1 MSTTVVNEADY
12 LSRLLKAA
20 AAIKELEAKLR
31 AQERQR
37 TEPIAIIGMGC
48 RFPGGADDPA
58 SYFRLLEAGVDAVSE
73 APPERFALDAALVPP
88 GDEVLPWGAFL
99 KEVDRFDAQF
109 FGISPREAVKMDPQQ
124 RLLLEVAWEA
134 LEHAGVAAD
143 RLAGSRTGVFVGITT
158 NDYQLLSATAALEE
172 QDAYA
177 ATGNGHCFPPGRLSY
192 VLGLEGPSM
201 AVDTAC
207 SSSLVAV
214 HLACQSLRSGESSL
228 ALAGGVNL
236 ILSRLTTRLIAQLQ
250 ALSPDGRCKTF
261 DARANGFVRGE
272 GCGVVVLKRL
282 SDALSDGDRVLA
294 LIRGSAV
301 NQDGRS
307 TGLTAPNFLAQQ
319 AMLRQALRSARVSP
333 AEVGYVETH
342 GTGTSLG
349 DPIEVEALAGVL
361 GQPREDGSVCA
372 LGAVKSNIGHLEAAA
387 GVAGLIKAVLALE
400 HGVIPANQHFRTLNP
415 RIDLTGTP
423 FVIPSENLPW
433 AAGDKA
439 RIAGVSSFGLSG
451 TNAHVVLEEAPR
463 PAAGPDAG
471 ERRSAVVV
479 PLSARTPGALAALAQ
494 AYHRHLAEAP
504 RDGAASLHDIAA
516 TAAVRRS
523 HHEHRAAVV
532 ARSTEELADALG
544 ALAFDASHA
553 SHASRAS
560 RPGIAKGRANPASRT
575 RLAFVFSGQGSQ
587 WVGMGRG
594 LLAEE
599 PVFRAA
605 LEAFDAAV
613 KQHAPFSIASE
624 LAAPEASARLDE
636 TEVVQPAIAGVQ
648 VALSALL
655 ASWGVAP
662 DAVIGHSVGE
672 IAAAHVAGVL
682 SVEEAARLAV
692 IRGRVM
698 QRATGGGKMASV
710 SLGAA
715 EAARALEGLEERLCI
730 AAINDPGSVVLSGE
744 APALAEVVER
754 LGQQGVACRF
764 LNVAYAFHSPQ
775 MTPLAGELIA
785 ALGPIARRRAA
796 LPMYS
801 TVTGARVSGAELDAV
816 YWARNMREP
825 VQLARAVDAAIAE
838 QHRAFLEV
846 APQPVLSSNL
856 EWCIAASTIE
866 GHAIPTLRR
875 GKDELRCLMQS
886 VGALYACGAAVE
898 FRRLYPGGRVASLP
912 TYPWQRQ
919 RYWLSPSPEARSPR
933 RAAAPAHPHSGAA
946 LPANGVAPGDAA
958 LNGAGAAAGDAAAL
972 NGAGAAAGDAAALN
986 GASSDGAAPQGTT
999 AWVERLMAL
1008 PVEARP
1014 AEVEAAVRAD
1024 VAAVLLLPDA
1034 SAVPTDCA
1042 LRELG
1047 MDSLMAVDLRHELS
1061 ARTGQPMPST
1071 LAYEHPTVQLLTRY
1085 LLDHLPPAESA
1096 ALPPAESAAPPPP
1109 ESAARG

>member
-58 SYFRLLEAGVDAVSE
+58 SYFRLLEEGVDAVSE

-319 AMLRQALRSARVSP
+319 AMLRQALQSARVSP

-400 HGVIPANQHFRTLNP
+400 HGVIPANQHYRTLNP

-433 AAGDKA
+433 AAGNKA

-451 TNAHVVLEEAPR
+451 TNAHVLLEEAPR
-463 PAAGPDAG
+463 PAAAPDAG

-544 ALAFDASHA
+544 ALASGT
-553 SHASRAS
+553 S
-560 RPGIAKGRANPASRT
+560 RPGIVKGRANPASRT

-801 TVTGARVSGAELDAV
+801 TVTGARVSGAELDAA

-846 APQPVLSSNL
+846 APQPVLASNL
-856 EWCIAASTIE
+856 ERCIAASAIE

-886 VGALYACGAAVE
+886 VGALYACGAAVD
-898 FRRLYPGGRVASLP
+898 FRRLYPRGRVASLP

-958 LNGAGAAAGDAAAL
+958 LNGAGAAAGDATAV
-972 NGAGAAAGDAAALN
+972 N

-1008 PVEARP
+1008 PVEART
-1014 AEVEAAVRAD
+1014 AEVESAVRAD
-1024 VAAVLLLPDA
+1024 VASVLLLPDA

-1071 LAYEHPTVQLLTRY
+1071 LAYEYPTVQLLTRY

-1096 ALPPAESAAPPPP
+1096 ALPPAESAA
-1109 ESAARG
+1109 RD

>member
-1 MSTTVVNEADY
+1 MSTSAISEDDY

-20 AAIKELEAKLR
+20 TVIKELEARLR
-31 AQERQR
+31 AVEREK

-48 RFPGGADDPA
+48 RFPGGADDPER
-58 SYFRLLEAGVDAVSE
+58 YFRLLEAGVDAVSE
-73 APPERFALDAALVPP
+73 APAGRFALDPP
-88 GDEVLPWGAFL
+88 GYDVLPWGAFL

-134 LEHAGVAAD
+134 LEHAGIAAD
-143 RLAGSRTGVFVGITT
+143 RLAGTRTGVFVGITT
-158 NDYQLLSATAALEE
+158 NDYQLLSAAGAPEE

-177 ATGNGHCFPPGRLSY
+177 ATGNGHCFPAGRLSY
-192 VLGLEGPSM
+192 ALGLEGPSL

-214 HLACQSLRSGESSL
+214 HLACQSLRAGESTL

-236 ILSRLTTRLIAQLQ
+236 ILSQLITRLIEQLQ

-282 SDALSDGDRVLA
+282 SDALADGDRVLA

-307 TGLTAPNFLAQQ
+307 SGLTAPNLLAQQ
-319 AMLRQALRSARVSP
+319 AMLRQALQSARVSP
-333 AEVGYVETH
+333 SDVGYVETH

-361 GQPREDGSVCA
+361 GQPRDDGSVCA

-387 GVAGLIKAVLALE
+387 GVAGLIKAVLAMQ
-400 HGVIPANQHFRTLNP
+400 HGVIPANQHYRTLNP
-415 RIDLTGTP
+415 RIDLAGTP
-423 FVIPSENLPW
+423 FVLPTQNLPW
-433 AAGDKA
+433 AAGGKP

-451 TNAHVVLEEAPR
+451 TNAHVVLQEPPA
-463 PAAGPDAG
+463 PAAAAVAG
-471 ERRSAVVV
+471 ALRSAVVV
-479 PLSARTPGALAALAQ
+479 PLSARSPGALVALAQ
-494 AYHRHLAEAP
+494 AYHRHLTEAP
-504 RDGAASLHDIAA
+504 RDGAASVHDIAA

-523 HHEHRAAVV
+523 HHEHRAAIV
-532 ARSTEELADALG
+532 ARSTDELADALA
-544 ALAFDASHA
+544 ALASG
-553 SHASRAS
+553 AS
-560 RPGIAKGRANPASRT
+560 RPGIARGRANPASRT

-587 WVGMGRG
+587 WVGMGRA
-594 LLAEE
+594 LLATE

-605 LEAFDAAV
+605 LEAVDAVV
-613 KQHAPFSIASE
+613 KQHAPFSLAGE
-624 LAAPEASARLDE
+624 LAAPEASARLDQ
-636 TEVVQPAIAGVQ
+636 TEVAQPAILGIQ
-648 VALSALL
+648 IALSALL
-655 ASWGVAP
+655 GAWGVAP

-672 IAAAHVAGVL
+672 IAAAYVAGVL
-682 SVEEAARLAV
+682 SLEEAVRLAV
-692 IRGRVM
+692 IRGRIM

-710 SLGAA
+710 SLSAA
-715 EAARALEGLEERLCI
+715 DAARALEGVEDRLCV

-744 APALAEVVER
+744 APALAELVER
-754 LGQQGVACRF
+754 LGQRGVACRS
-764 LNVAYAFHSPQ
+764 LNVDYAFHSPQ

-785 ALGPIARRRAA
+785 ALGPIARRRAS

-825 VQLARAVDAAIAE
+825 VQLARAVEAAIAD

-846 APQPVLSSNL
+846 APQPALAGYL
-856 EWCIAASTIE
+856 ERCLAASAAE

-886 VGALYACGAAVE
+886 VGALYACGAAVD
-898 FRRLYPGGRVASLP
+898 FRRLYPEGRFVALP

-919 RYWLSPSPEARSPR
+919 RYWLDPSPEPRAPR
-933 RAAAPAHPHSGAA
+933 REAAPAPPRPGALLLDGVPMARDGVAAAASVIAATASLIAAAGDGAA
-946 LPANGVAPGDAA
+946 LD
-958 LNGAGAAAGDAAAL
+958 GAGAAL
-972 NGAGAAAGDAAALN
+972 
-986 GASSDGAAPQGTT
+986 DGAAPPARATET
-999 AWVERLMAL
+999 PTPWVERLLAL
-1008 PVEARP
+1008 PAEART

-1034 SAVPTDCA
+1034 RDIPTDLP

-1061 ARTGQPMPST
+1061 ARTGQPVPST
-1071 LAYEHPTVQLLTRY
+1071 LAYEYPTVQLLTRY
-1085 LLDHLPPAESA
+1085 LLDHLPPTERAVDG
-1096 ALPPAESAAPPPP
+1096 
-1109 ESAARG
+1109 RR

>member
-1 MSTTVVNEADY
+1 MSTSVVSEDDY
-12 LSRLLKAA
+12 LSRLLRAA
-20 AAIKELEAKLR
+20 TAIKELKAKLQ
-31 AQERQR
+31 AYERER

-58 SYFRLLEAGVDAVSE
+58 RYFRLLEAGIDAVAE
-73 APPERFALDAALVPP
+73 APPERFALDAQADGAP
-88 GDEVLPWGAFL
+88 PWGAFL
-99 KEVDRFDAQF
+99 KEVERFDAQF

-143 RLAGSRTGVFVGITT
+143 RLAGTRTGVFVGITT
-158 NDYQLLSATAALEE
+158 NDYQLLSAAGAPEE

-177 ATGNGHCFPPGRLSY
+177 ATGNGHCFLPGRLSY

-214 HLACQSLRSGESSL
+214 HLACQSLRAGESSL

-236 ILSRLTTRLIAQLQ
+236 ILSRLITRLIAQLQ

-294 LIRGSAV
+294 VIRGSAV

-307 TGLTAPNFLAQQ
+307 TGLTAPNLLAQQ
-319 AMLRQALRSARVSP
+319 AMLRQALQNARVSP
-333 AEVGYVETH
+333 ADVGYIETH

-361 GQPREDGSVCA
+361 GQPRDDGSACV

-400 HGVIPANQHFRTLNP
+400 HGVIPANQHYRTLNP
-415 RIDLTGTP
+415 RIELAGTP
-423 FVIPSENLPW
+423 FVIPTENLPW
-433 AAGDKA
+433 PAGDKP
-439 RIAGVSSFGLSG
+439 RFAGVSSFGLSG

-463 PAAGPDAG
+463 PAAGADAGADAG
-471 ERRSAVVV
+471 EGRPVVVV
-479 PLSARTPGALAALAQ
+479 PLSARSPAALAELAQ
-494 AYHRHLAEAP
+494 AYHRHLTEAP
-504 RDGAASLHDIAA
+504 RDGAASLYDIAS

-523 HHEHRAAVV
+523 HHEHRLALV
-532 ARSTEELADALG
+532 ARSTDELADALR
-544 ALAFDASHA
+544 AFASG
-553 SHASRAS
+553 AS
-560 RPGIAKGRANPASRT
+560 RPGIAKGRCNPASRT

-594 LLAEE
+594 LFPAE

-605 LEAFDAAV
+605 IEAIDDVV
-613 KQHAPFSIASE
+613 KQHAPFSLARE
-624 LAAPEASARLDE
+624 LAAPEERSRLDE
-636 TEVVQPAIAGVQ
+636 TEVAQPAIAGVQ
-648 VALSALL
+648 MALAALL
-655 ASWGVAP
+655 ASWGVVP

-682 SVEEAARLAV
+682 SLEEAARLAV

-710 SLGAA
+710 ALSA
-715 EAARALEGLEERLCI
+715 EAAARALEGYEDRLCI

-744 APALAEVVER
+744 APALAELVER
-754 LGQQGVACRF
+754 LGQQGVHCRS

-775 MTPLAGELIA
+775 MAPLAGELIA
-785 ALGPIARRRAA
+785 ALGPIARGRAA
-796 LPMYS
+796 VPMYS
-801 TVTGARVSGAELDAV
+801 TVTGARVSGGELDAV

-825 VQLARAVDAAIAE
+825 VQLARAIESALAE

-846 APQPVLSSNL
+846 APQPALAGNL
-856 EWCIAASTIE
+856 ERCIAASKID

-875 GKDELRCLMQS
+875 GKDGLACLMQS
-886 VGALYACGAAVE
+886 VAALYACGAAVD
-898 FRRLYPGGRVASLP
+898 FRRLYPGGRFAPLP

-919 RYWLSPSPEARSPR
+919 RYWLSPPPEP
-933 RAAAPAHPHSGAA
+933 RAAPRGPAPADR
-946 LPANGVAPGDAA
+946 LPAAPPPDGAMAGDAA
-958 LNGAGAAAGDAAAL
+958 PTGDAAAAAGD
-972 NGAGAAAGDAAALN
+972 
-986 GASSDGAAPQGTT
+986 SAAPPATQVSPS
-999 AWVERLMAL
+999 WIERLLSL
-1008 PVEARP
+1008 PVEARLT
-1014 AEVEAAVRAD
+1014 EVEAAVRAD
-1024 VAAVLLLPDA
+1024 VASVLLLPDA
-1034 SAVPTDCA
+1034 SDIPMDLP

-1071 LAYEHPTVQLLTRY
+1071 LAYEYPTVELLTRY
-1085 LLDHLPPAESA
+1085 LLEHLPPEDG
-1096 ALPPAESAAPPPP
+1096 AAP
-1109 ESAARG
+1109 S